1 MRFVFPEVGREAAEL
16 LWLSKV
22 GAKDL
27 FQPGKMVRK
36 KPVGRGN
43 GGLEEDRPPLRTGLT

>member
-16 LWLSKV
+16 LWLSQV